1 MLHRVS
7 WDSDCDV
14 PEMTLLSDAYDYLKA
29 HSEAA
34 QAHETIKHI
43 DPGTLKPLEAGA
55 GEDSEARDRDSFRD
69 SDRTG
74 RTTDP

>member
-1 MLHRVS
+1 
-7 WDSDCDV
+7 
-14 PEMTLLSDAYDYLKA
+14 MTLLSDAYDYLKAHSLKA